1 MLIAFSLLSVSPS
14 AHINININ
22 IIACANR
29 LLMFRLA
36 PLVTS
41 SDFFQLPQMPSLH
54 APACMHSYDVAAA
67 SRMLG
72 RQVGRVVGVL
82 QGARARADR
91 FTADNELRQLQNELR
106 SSLRELDTVRGE
118 LAVAATGSGLMGRG
132 LGSMVPGANR
142 TGTGAGTTSSS
153 TSSSS
158 TSSPSTVPNSNII
171 SGSAMSSVAPTGHD
185 YLAAARSAEASASTS
200 NAGLGGTGPVAS
212 GNPLGL
218 APRSQS
224 VAAVAEEEWVKQ
236 GIGFT
241 SRAERGTGAWEGMMG
256 SGSGGAGEGGSNAS
270 GQATAGGGVLLAD
283 VIQQSL
289 IYDQHDRA
297 VKEQEE
303 ALAQRAER
311 IRREK
316 LQQQENRHDGDAE
329 SGSKDR

>member
-1 MLIAFSLLSVSPS
+1 M
-14 AHINININ
+14 H
-22 IIACANR
+22 
-29 LLMFRLA
+29 
-36 PLVTS
+36 
-41 SDFFQLPQMPSLH
+41 SLH
-54 APACMHSYDVAAA
+54 TYNSYRTAA
-67 SRMLG
+67 SRLLG

-118 LAVAATGSGLMGRG
+118 LAVAATGSGLLGRG

-142 TGTGAGTTSSS
+142 AGAGAGAPTVSRPTSG
-153 TSSSS
+153 TSS
-158 TSSPSTVPNSNII
+158 TSSPSTCTTVPNNNM
-171 SGSAMSSVAPTGHD
+171 SGSAMSSAAPTGQD

-200 NAGLGGTGPVAS
+200 NAGLGGAGPVAG

-236 GIGFT
+236 GIGFV

-256 SGSGGAGEGGSNAS
+256 SGGDGAGAGGGGNNAS
-270 GQATAGGGVLLAD
+270 GQATAGGAVLLAD

-316 LQQQENRHDGDAE
+316 LQQQEGSRHDGGAE
-329 SGSKDR
+329 SESSDR

>member
-1 MLIAFSLLSVSPS
+1 M
-14 AHINININ
+14 H
-22 IIACANR
+22 
-29 LLMFRLA
+29 
-36 PLVTS
+36 
-41 SDFFQLPQMPSLH
+41 SLH
-54 APACMHSYDVAAA
+54 TYNSYRTAA
-67 SRMLG
+67 SRLLG

-118 LAVAATGSGLMGRG
+118 LAVAATGSGLLGRG

-142 TGTGAGTTSSS
+142 AGAGAGAPTVSRPTSG
-153 TSSSS
+153 TSS
-158 TSSPSTVPNSNII
+158 TSSPSTCTTVPNNNM
-171 SGSAMSSVAPTGHD
+171 SGSAMSSAAPTGQD

-200 NAGLGGTGPVAS
+200 NAGLGGAGPVAG

-236 GIGFT
+236 GIGFV

-256 SGSGGAGEGGSNAS
+256 SGGVGAGAGGGGGNNAS
-270 GQATAGGGVLLAD
+270 GQATAGGAVLLAD

-316 LQQQENRHDGDAE
+316 LQQQEGSRHDGGAE
-329 SGSKDR
+329 SESSDR

>member
-1 MLIAFSLLSVSPS
+1 M
-14 AHINININ
+14 
-22 IIACANR
+22 
-29 LLMFRLA
+29 
-36 PLVTS
+36 
-41 SDFFQLPQMPSLH
+41 
-54 APACMHSYDVAAA
+54 
-67 SRMLG
+67 
-72 RQVGRVVGVL
+72 GVL

-118 LAVAATGSGLMGRG
+118 LAVAATGSGLLGRG
-132 LGSMVPGANR
+132 LGSTVPGANR
-142 TGTGAGTTSSS
+142 AGAGAGAGAGSRPTSG
-153 TSSSS
+153 TSS
-158 TSSPSTVPNSNII
+158 TSSPSTGTVPNNNMSA
-171 SGSAMSSVAPTGHD
+171 SAMSSVAPTGQD

-200 NAGLGGTGPVAS
+200 NAGLGGAGPVAG

-224 VAAVAEEEWVKQ
+224 VAAVAEEEWAKQ
-236 GIGFT
+236 GIGFV

-256 SGSGGAGEGGSNAS
+256 SGGSGGDGSGAGGGGNNAS
-270 GQATAGGGVLLAD
+270 GQATAGGAVLLAD

-316 LQQQENRHDGDAE
+316 LQQQEGSRHDGGAE
-329 SGSKDR
+329 SESSDR

>member
-1 MLIAFSLLSVSPS
+1 
-14 AHINININ
+14 
-22 IIACANR
+22 
-29 LLMFRLA
+29 MFWHHS
-36 PLVTS
+36 S
-41 SDFFQLPQMPSLH
+41 SDFLTQNALV
-54 APACMHSYDVAAA
+54 ARACIYDSYGTAA

-118 LAVAATGSGLMGRG
+118 LAVAATGSGLTGRG

-142 TGTGAGTTSSS
+142 TGTGTGAGAPTTSTS

-171 SGSAMSSVAPTGHD
+171 SGSAVSSVAPTGHD

-200 NAGLGGTGPVAS
+200 TAGLGGADPVAG

-256 SGSGGAGEGGSNAS
+256 SGGRK
-270 GQATAGGGVLLAD
+270 Q
-283 VIQQSL
+283 
-289 IYDQHDRA
+289 
-297 VKEQEE
+297 
-303 ALAQRAER
+303 R
-311 IRREK
+311 IRT
-316 LQQQENRHDGDAE
+316 
-329 SGSKDR
+329 SYCWGSCFTC